1 MSTAYSV
8 CAYTHKIQT
17 GRYNR
22 NFQRESCL
30 GFTSYENIQTQRFD
44 KHKKYTKYIN
54 KHCKR
59 NMIDTVKYID

>member
-8 CAYTHKIQT
+8 CAYTYKIQT

-30 GFTSYENIQTQRFD
+30 GFTSYENIQTQRFN
-44 KHKKYTKYIN
+44 KHTKYTKLLN
-54 KHCKR
+54 KDCKR
-59 NMIDTVKYID
+59 NI

>member
-30 GFTSYENIQTQRFD
+30 GFTSYENIQTQRFT
-44 KHKKYTKYIN
+44 KHTKY
-54 KHCKR
+54 KK
-59 NMIDTVKYID
+59 

>member
-22 NFQRESCL
+22 NFQRESVL
-30 GFTSYENIQTQRFD
+30 GFTSYENIQTQRFGYVY
-44 KHKKYTKYIN
+44 KITIETLAN
-54 KHCKR
+54 E
-59 NMIDTVKYID
+59 M